1 MTRVKIKGGRK
12 SYRVQTSKRQRDE
25 TLSASTDST
34 SPTTMITLKQERPSQ
49 EEEEE
54 EEGKAGGAAA
64 LPSGPF
70 LTTSEKRDIPEPRP
84 IEEMLLDHPSRSLQI
99 SSWLIEMELL
109 LFSPQHSSHETTAR
123 RLAHDHTR
131 DSKLTAL

>member
-34 SPTTMITLKQERPSQ
+34 SPTTMITLKQRPSQ
-49 EEEEE
+49 EEE

-123 RLAHDHTR
+123 RLAEDYTR